1 MDTNIID
8 RINCLKQEKIE
19 LGSYN
24 KLALKYGVN
33 VRYIWDLLA
42 NGKIPK
48 SSKVR
53 KKLGIMKQGLSYT
66 ITRRQKLNEIANKMG
81 YASWCAYESAMIR
94 ESECQNIIQS

>member
-33 VRYIWDLLA
+33 VRYVWDLLA
-42 NGKIPK
+42 NDRVPHSRSIC
-48 SSKVR
+48 
-53 KKLGIMKQGLSYT
+53 KKLGIIKQGLSYT
-66 ITRRQKLNEIANKMG
+66 RTRNQKLNEVARMKG
-81 YASWCAYESAMIR
+81 YTSWSAYGTAMIK
-94 ESECQNIIQS
+94 EMEE